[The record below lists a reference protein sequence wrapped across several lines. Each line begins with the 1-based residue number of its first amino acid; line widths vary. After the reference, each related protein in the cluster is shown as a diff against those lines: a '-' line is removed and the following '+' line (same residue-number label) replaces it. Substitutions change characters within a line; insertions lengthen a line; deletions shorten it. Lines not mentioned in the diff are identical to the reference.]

1 MTETITIRN
10 PKTFL
15 DTNSEFQNGILI
27 TSVHRKET
35 KLPTLWNSKIPEKYK
50 RNVIIGD
57 LHSSKRISTDFIKE
71 KILSKTN
78 FKKRIFQLNL

>member
-71 KILSKTN
+71 KISKTN